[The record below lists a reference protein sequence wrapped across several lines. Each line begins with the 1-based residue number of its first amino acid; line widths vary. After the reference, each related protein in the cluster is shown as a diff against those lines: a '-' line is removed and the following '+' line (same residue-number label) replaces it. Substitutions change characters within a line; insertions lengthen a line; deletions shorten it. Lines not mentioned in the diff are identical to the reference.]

1 MKTDVYYYTTPDGK
15 SPFVTFL
22 DSLEKQAAAK
32 VIRLISQIK
41 EYGILSILPHTK
53 KLAGLPIWEIRI
65 LGKDNIRVLYVTRHE
80 HAIIIL
86 HGFMKKTRETPQKE
100 LAIAIKRLRQCQ
112 PSS

>member
-1 MKTDVYYYTTPDGK
+1 MKTDVLYYTTPDGK
-15 SPFVTFL
+15 SPFVSFL
-22 DSLEKQAAAK
+22 NSLQQHAAAK

-53 KLAGLPIWEIRI
+53 KITGLPLWEIRI
-65 LGKDNIRVLYVTRHE
+65 LGKDSIRMLYATRRE

-86 HGFMKKTRETPQKE
+86 HGFIKKTQDTPPKE

-112 PSS
+112 GTS